1 MQVDSSCYPI
11 PMSYDLA
18 PWLIAIATTC
28 SFATAGLLWWH
39 RRAQMLSGRPGP
51 KAWPII
57 GAMPNLLPNWGRLH
71 DYMLEFFSASVR
83 TIHLAFPL
91 GDAAV
96 YTVDPACVEY
106 VLKTQFAKYPKV
118 FIRPPSFSKSGAPA
132 SCTFLQKSSE
142 AQCFGMQLMT
152 SVEYEFGKLC
162 SSGGFAYN
170 ALHYTNTISCS
181 DSYYNHYIR

>member
-1 MQVDSSCYPI
+1 MQVDSSSYPI
-11 PMSYDLA
+11 QIMSYDLA

-118 FIRPPSFSKSGAPA
+118 FIRPPFPNQGRLPHAP
-132 SCTFLQKSSE
+132 FFRNLQKH
-142 AQCFGMQLMT
+142 
-152 SVEYEFGKLC
+152 SVLEC
-162 SSGGFAYN
+162 N
-170 ALHYTNTISCS
+170 
-181 DSYYNHYIR
+181 